1 MYHGRGTSQK
11 PNTIWRGGVV
21 FLKTKTIF
29 ENERTRVNGEQ
40 QRKAQQCVTAA
51 RSSPVGRKRVNRWT
65 LAARRALT
73 RRRP

>member
-1 MYHGRGTSQK
+1 LLCTKGGENHK
-11 PNTIWRGGVV
+11 KNTIYGG
-21 FLKTKTIF
+21 KNSKN

-65 LAARRALT
+65 LAARGALT